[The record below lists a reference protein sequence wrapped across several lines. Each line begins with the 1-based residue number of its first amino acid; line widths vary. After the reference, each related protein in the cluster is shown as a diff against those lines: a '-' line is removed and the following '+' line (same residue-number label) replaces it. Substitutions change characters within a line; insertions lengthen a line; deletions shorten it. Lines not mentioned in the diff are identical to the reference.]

1 MLPYTLQ
8 AHVQAHGTVPR
19 TELRTLNTRESDPS
33 MVGPIEKS
41 PHDIESDDEDDHGE
55 NLVSAVAPRTVAVL
69 FFED

>member
-19 TELRTLNTRESDPS
+19 TELRTLNTRESHPS
-33 MVGPIEKS
+33 MAGPIEKS
-41 PHDIESDDEDDHGE
+41 PHDIESDDEDAHGE
-55 NLVSAVAPRTVAVL
+55 NLESGSPYCSVL